1 MKHIRLFEEEK
12 DLLAEYRDLLE
23 LGLIDLKDYY
33 RDLSAAGYRLGDY
46 MTSYGPV
53 VEVVEEINGAHG
65 SESFWIKMRISDIVK
80 EYRGED
86 DAQVIVLV
94 GKIYNVADFAFEI
107 DLSNGDRLEFEVFN
121 NGTRRRFDRLAINGR
136 ELDRAELKALGKRLK
151 EEERWAMPKGL
162 SSRNDWLVAITT
174 ALRFVLKLPR
184 GRG

>member
-1 MKHIRLFEEEK
+1 MKYIKIFEEEK

-33 RDLSAAGYRLGDY
+33 RDLSKAGYRLGDY
-46 MTSYGPV
+46 LTSYGPA
-53 VEVVEEINGAHG
+53 VEVDVETSGAQG
-65 SESFWIKMRISDIVK
+65 SESFWIKMRIVDIVK
-80 EYRGED
+80 EHR
-86 DAQVIVLV
+86 DADGGQVIVLV
-94 GKIYNVADFAFEI
+94 GRIYNVSDFEFEI
-107 DLSNGDRLEFEVFN
+107 DLSNGDRLEFKVFN

-136 ELDRAELKALGKRLK
+136 ELDRAELKQLTKRLK

-184 GRG
+184 G